1 MDQKKRIVL
10 GVTGGIAA
18 YKAAELTS
26 SLVKSGHDVHLILTK
41 AALDFITPMTLQTLS
56 KNPVWLDEPHLE
68 KKDYVPHIDLAEKAD
83 LLAIVPA
90 TANTLAK
97 IAHGIADN
105 LLTATVLATKAPVL
119 LAPAMNVNMYLNPV
133 TQENLQKLRRL
144 GYHIVDPEEGILACG
159 AVGKGRLAAMPKILE
174 AIENLLYPK
183 QDFLGK
189 KVLVTAGGTRE
200 ALDPVRYIG
209 NRSSGKMGF
218 ALAEEAR
225 KRGAEVILIAGAV
238 TVEPPAGV
246 TYIKVERAAEMREAV
261 LQYFPQAHVVLKA
274 AAVADYAPVQT
285 AKQKIKKNGDRLTIE
300 LQKTPDI
307 LEELGKLKTKQI
319 LVGFAA
325 ETEDL
330 LANAREKLQKK
341 KLDLIVAN
349 DVSKSGVGFDC
360 DTNMVTL
367 LYPDGRQTALP
378 MLSKRETAAKI
389 LDAVASLPGFSTS

>member
-1 MDQKKRIVL
+1 MDKKRIVL

-18 YKAAELTS
+18 YKVAELTS

-56 KNPVWLDEPHLE
+56 KNPVWLDEPHLA

-97 IAHGIADN
+97 IAWGIADN
-105 LLTATVLATKAPVL
+105 LLTSTVLATKAPVL
-119 LAPAMNVNMYLNPV
+119 LAPSMNVNMYMNPV
-133 TQENLQKLRRL
+133 TQENLQRLKKL
-144 GYHIVDPEEGILACG
+144 GYHVVEPEEGILACG
-159 AVGKGRLAAMPKILE
+159 TVGKGRLPAIPKIHE

-183 QDFLGK
+183 QDFQGK
-189 KVLVTAGGTRE
+189 KVIVTAGGTRE
-200 ALDPVRYIG
+200 AIDPVRYIG

-225 KRGAEVILIAGAV
+225 KRGAEVTLIAGAV

-246 TYIKVERAAEMREAV
+246 TYIKVERAAEMKEAV
-261 LQYFPQAHVVLKA
+261 LQYFPTAHIVLKA
-274 AAVADYAPVQT
+274 AAVADYEPVNR
-285 AKQKIKKNGDRLTIE
+285 AEQKLKKNTDRLVLE
-300 LQKTPDI
+300 LQKSPDI
-307 LEELGKLKTKQI
+307 LEELGKQKTKQL

-349 DVSKSGVGFDC
+349 DVTKPGVGFDC

-378 MLSKRETAAKI
+378 MLSKQEIAAKI
-389 LDAVASLPGFSTS
+389 LDAVAALPGFSRS